1 VERAPEA
8 GSSVEAAIAL
18 GDAAGTAVAS
28 GPPDM
33 LSALAPTTAEAVAVL
48 AVERPIAADAEMAE
62 ASLLGAL
69 EEGGHGT
76 ATRPIERQ
84 PCSRAAQL
92 RGAAPVASVP
102 DP

>member
-8 GSSVEAAIAL
+8 GSSVKAAIAL
-18 GDAAGTAVAS
+18 GDDAGAVVAS

-33 LSALAPTTAEAVAVL
+33 LPRPLPSWPWSDPLPPTLRWPRRRYLVPRRRGRGITT
-48 AVERPIAADAEMAE
+48 
-62 ASLLGAL
+62 
-69 EEGGHGT
+69 H
-76 ATRPIERQ
+76 PIERQ